1 MSKKTTYDP
10 FEKLIKDK
18 LDGLESDYGKD
29 WNKISSRLD
38 NTTKNSAK
46 NKNTLLVFF
55 SFLIG
60 IGLLT
65 VFLLDNNAEHVNPNI
80 QEIKKIEPI
89 IKTQSKENTIYNNE
103 KINSGKTLKVK
114 EIKESNDHSNE
125 IYQEFDTVI
134 SEMNDTTAFISIMDS
149 TQDISSFFSPE
160 KDTMIINQ
168 ISILTDKTNICY
180 NDSVTIFSSGCDSC
194 FILWKINEVEFINEE
209 KIKLLA
215 KENLSIK
222 LYEINK
228 QGTVI
233 DLKDSLTLMVHRAP
247 VIGINYETTDDNG
260 TISTYLTANVIDEF
274 SSVQYS
280 FTKDGSFS
288 WDFGDGSFG
297 DQSHPRHEYK
307 TNGNYMVYLT
317 YKGFYGC
324 ISYANLEVD
333 ITANF
338 DILAPNTFTPNGD
351 GINDVFMPEGVILSG
366 LPFEM
371 VIFNKNGKTIFSTQ
385 NTNNG
390 WSGFDQNTGKKCQT
404 GNYLWMVKL
413 ENEDGTYNQYRGSIL
428 LVD

>member
-10 FEKLIKDK
+10 FETLIKDK

-38 NTTKNSAK
+38 NNTKNSSK
-46 NKNTLLVFF
+46 NNNTLLVII

-65 VFLLDNNAEHVNPNI
+65 VFLLDNDSENLTTSV
-80 QEIKKIEPI
+80 QEIKKNESI
-89 IKTQSKENTIYNNE
+89 IKPQSIE
-103 KINSGKTLKVK
+103 KSNHNPAETNSTEIFKVN
-114 EIKESNDHSNE
+114 EIKEKKDNSNE
-125 IYQEFDTVI
+125 FYQKFDTVI
-134 SEMNDTTAFISIMDS
+134 LEIIDTTSFVSSMDS
-149 TQDISSFFSPE
+149 TTEIPSSFSTE
-160 KDTMIINQ
+160 EDSMIINS
-168 ISILTDKTNICY
+168 ISIQTDKNYICY
-180 NDSVTIFSSGCDSC
+180 NDSVTLFSSGCDSC
-194 FILWKINEVEFINEE
+194 FILWKINGVKFINEK

-215 KENLSIK
+215 TENLSIV
-222 LYEINK
+222 LYEQSRQDSMIE
-228 QGTVI
+228 
-233 DLKDSLTLMVHRAP
+233 LKDSLHMTLQRAP
-247 VIGINYETTDDNG
+247 EIEITYETTDDNG
-260 TISTYLTANVIDEF
+260 TISTYLTPNVVDEF
-274 SSVQYS
+274 SSFQYS

-317 YKGFYGC
+317 YKDLFGC
-324 ISYANLEVD
+324 LSYANLEVEV
-333 ITANF
+333 TANF

-371 VIFNKNGKTIFSTQ
+371 VIFNKYGKTIFSTQ
-385 NTNNG
+385 NPNNG
-390 WSGFDQNTGKKCQT
+390 WSGFDQNTGKKCQS
-404 GNYLWMVKL
+404 GNYLWLVRL
-413 ENEDGTYNQYRGSIL
+413 ENEDGTHNQYKGSIL